1 MKKQTIFSVK
11 TYYNGEY
18 PHVVGLMAE
27 MNPELLKAY
36 IDLSD
41 DEYAH
46 FEMLCDGFN
55 EKRLGLDDIHLIVE
69 NDDGEEIM
77 YHFSEYSLASL

>member
-11 TYYNGEY
+11 TYYDGEY

-27 MNPELLKAY
+27 MNPELLKAHV
-36 IDLSD
+36 DLSD

-55 EKRLGLDDIHLIVE
+55 EKRLGLNDIYLVVE
-69 NDDGEEIM
+69 DKDGEETV
-77 YHFSEYSLASL
+77 YLFGECSLASL